1 MKRFSFFAVMAIALV
16 GVIMLSFYRN
26 QCVQDVVYAEAGSPV
41 EASAFAAKPD
51 VDVRFTDMDGAV
63 LLDVGEHTVRVKT
76 DLFQYDCRLIVEDTT
91 APEGNVS
98 DCVSRYGEPVEPE
111 AFFDEVKDATA
122 VECSFAKKPDWN
134 KTGRQKVELKLTDA
148 AGNVSEYE
156 TELLV
161 YGAVESLERELGN
174 VKVSPMDYAMNDEVK
189 LYWGKVPDWDT
200 FDSVGTYQLEILE
213 GTERYEVDLVVKDTI
228 APKLVLKDVSSWI
241 GKKLIPEDYV
251 EAAEDESPVQLSFV
265 SAPDYRKEG
274 EQEVEIVAEDAS
286 GNRSTGKCKLVL
298 EKDTIAPV
306 ISGVEQR
313 TVYIGDS
320 VAYKKGITVTDN
332 VDEKPKLEIDTSA
345 VDLKKVGWYEV
356 IYTATDSVGNTVSE
370 TMKLRVEE
378 QKYSEASI
386 SVMAAEVLAKIFTEG
401 MTDREKLTAIYNWI
415 HKNIRYYDY
424 SDKNS
429 WTKSAYQ
436 GFADHRGD
444 CYTYAATAQA
454 LLIEAGIKNMMINRI
469 PDTYRH
475 YWNLVDIGEGWYH
488 YDTCPRLVKHNF
500 DYIGDDELMEYS
512 KKNKYCHHYDRSLF
526 PEIQKK

>member
-1 MKRFSFFAVMAIALV
+1 MKRLSFYIIAAIALV
-16 GVIMLSFYRN
+16 GEILLLQYRN
-26 QCVQDVVYAEAGSPV
+26 QCVKDVVYAEAGSMV
-41 EASAFAAKPD
+41 DASAFAEKPD
-51 VDVRFTDMDGAV
+51 VVVRFTDRDGAV
-63 LLDVGEHTVRVKT
+63 LFEVGEHVVQVKT

-91 APEGNVS
+91 APQGEVS
-98 DCVSRYGEPVEPE
+98 ECITRYGDKLEP
-111 AFFDEVKDATA
+111 ASFFSAVKDATT
-122 VECSFAKKPDWN
+122 VEYSFVKEPDW
-134 KTGRQKVELKLTDA
+134 KQTGRQSVELMLKDA

-161 YGAVESLERELGN
+161 YGAVESLECELGN
-174 VKVSPMDYAMNDEVK
+174 VKVSPMDYAISDEVK
-189 LYWGKVPDWDT
+189 LDWGKVPDWEA
-200 FDSVGTYQLEILE
+200 FASVGTYQLEILE

-241 GKKLIPEDYV
+241 GKELLPEDYV
-251 EAAEDESPVQLSFV
+251 EAAEDESPVQMTFV
-265 SAPDYRKEG
+265 SLPDYSKEG
-274 EQEVEIVAEDAS
+274 EQEIEIAAEDAS
-286 GNRSTGKCKLVL
+286 GNRTTERCKLVL
-298 EKDTIAPV
+298 EKDTIPPV
-306 ISGVEQR
+306 ISGVEER

-332 VDEKPKLEIDTSA
+332 VDEKPNLEIDTSA

-356 IYTATDSVGNTVSE
+356 VYTATDSVGNTASE

-386 SVMAAEVLAKIFTEG
+386 SAMAAEVLAKIFTEG